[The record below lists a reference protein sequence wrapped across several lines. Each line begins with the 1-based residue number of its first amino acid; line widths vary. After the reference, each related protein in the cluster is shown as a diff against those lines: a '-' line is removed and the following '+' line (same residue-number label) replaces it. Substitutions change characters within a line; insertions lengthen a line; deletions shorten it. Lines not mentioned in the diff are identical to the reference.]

1 LIMEALADKIR
12 KAPSRYIIS
21 ILIAL
26 FILLPF
32 LTPYTALASEM
43 LIFALFAMA
52 YDIVLGY
59 SGMLSFG
66 HAAFFGLGAYGTGI
80 MLVHVKAPL
89 FVAILVGVILS
100 FIAAWPMGYLSIRRR
115 GIYFAMVTLAFAQMF
130 YFIAFKW
137 TTLTGG
143 DDGLQRIPR
152 PPVGPIM
159 LESELALYYFI
170 LIFVSASMLVG
181 LRIVNS
187 PFGKALQAMRENE
200 NRARSIGFNI
210 LRFKLFA
217 FVISAFFSGLAGS
230 FYALLLNYVPLG
242 SMHWANSG
250 EVVMMTIVGGM
261 GTLFGPMLGAI
272 AVVLVRDIIGS
283 YTESWNLIMGVLFM
297 IAVLSF
303 RRGILGFLKERL

>member
-1 LIMEALADKIR
+1 MNNIR
-12 KAPSRYIIS
+12 EAPSRYITS
-21 ILIAL
+21 ILVIL

-43 LIFALFAMA
+43 LILALFAMA

-59 SGMLSFG
+59 AGMLSFG
-66 HAAFFGLGAYGTGI
+66 HATFFGLGAYGAGI
-80 MLVHVKAPL
+80 MLVHLKAPL
-89 FVAILVGVILS
+89 VFAILVGVSLS
-100 FIAAWPMGYLSIRRR
+100 FIVAWPIGYLSIRRR

-137 TTLTGG
+137 TSLTGG
-143 DDGLQRIPR
+143 DDGLQKIPR
-152 PPVGPIM
+152 PPIGPFR
-159 LESELALYYFI
+159 LESELGLYYFI
-170 LIFVSASMLVG
+170 LIFVVASMMLG

-187 PFGKALQAMRENE
+187 PFGKTLQAMRENE
-200 NRARSIGFNI
+200 NRAKSIGFNI
-210 LRFKLFA
+210 WRFKLIA
-217 FVISAFFSGLAGS
+217 FVISASFSGLAGC

-242 SMHWANSG
+242 SMHWATSG

-272 AVVLVRDIIGS
+272 AVVLLRDIIGS
-283 YTESWNLIMGVLFM
+283 YTESWNLIMGILFM
-297 IAVLSF
+297 AAVLSF